1 MRNSEWFD
9 EVGLGRKDSSRM
21 RGGEIMKRSVNVYFL
36 IAGLLVVMGLITAPQ
51 AWAKTYFSTN
61 PKLALK
67 GYDPVAYFTLGN
79 PRMGSN
85 EFEHDWKG
93 SKWQFVSAENR
104 KLFKR
109 NPEKYAPRYGGY
121 CAWAA
126 AQGYTAEG
134 DPEVWR
140 IVDGKLYLN
149 FNRAVQ
155 EKWFKDIPGFIKK
168 ADKNWPGI
176 LEK

>member
-1 MRNSEWFD
+1 
-9 EVGLGRKDSSRM
+9 
-21 RGGEIMKRSVNVYFL
+21 
-36 IAGLLVVMGLITAPQ
+36 
-51 AWAKTYFSTN
+51 
-61 PKLALK
+61 
-67 GYDPVAYFTLGN
+67 
-79 PRMGSN
+79 MGSN

-155 EKWFKDIPGFIKK
+155 EKWFKDIPGLLSNQPQYTFKGGTSWNIYTAPQGQTVMILWPITQK
-168 ADKNWPGI
+168 ANR
-176 LEK
+176 

>member
-1 MRNSEWFD
+1 
-9 EVGLGRKDSSRM
+9 
-21 RGGEIMKRSVNVYFL
+21 MKRSVNVFLL
-36 IAGLLVVMGLITAPQ
+36 IAGLLVAMGLIIVPQ

-61 PKLALK
+61 PGLAIK
-67 GYDPVAYFTLGN
+67 GYDPVAYFILGN
-79 PRMGSN
+79 SRLGTN
-85 EFEHDWKG
+85 EFQLEWNG
-93 SKWQFVSAENR
+93 AKWQFISAANGEA
-104 KLFKR
+104 FKS
-109 NPEKYAPRYGGY
+109 NPEKYAPKYGGY

-155 EKWFKDIPGFIKK
+155 ENWFKDIPGFIKK

-176 LEK
+176 LKK